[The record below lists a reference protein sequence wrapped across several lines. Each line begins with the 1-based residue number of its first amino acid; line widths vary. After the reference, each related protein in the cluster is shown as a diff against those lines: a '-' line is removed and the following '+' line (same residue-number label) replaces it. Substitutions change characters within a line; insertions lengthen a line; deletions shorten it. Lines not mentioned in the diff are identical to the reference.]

1 MRRGGAYSVV
11 QGLICLASDYNMFKH
26 RYIPEAEAAEWSPRA
41 TAIVCFMAGTFPRWS
56 FFTLANL
63 SVCFLHRTSTRGAL
77 RRLWRV
83 DLYTQLA
90 GQLVWYPQAALY
102 LLAGDAVPFFLQQ
115 CCWGSLIGT
124 CVVVPVYL
132 YRGRIQR
139 GAMSMVLPSDANGLV
154 AVAALMR
161 SGLSPRAFEQR
172 TLEAVRMLRTLPWSA
187 LREEHFGAEQR
198 GGASVL
204 SSDVPAGN
212 VWRGRRLHLSQLE

>member
-1 MRRGGAYSVV
+1 M
-11 QGLICLASDYNMFKH
+11 
-26 RYIPEAEAAEWSPRA
+26 
-41 TAIVCFMAGTFPRWS
+41 
-56 FFTLANL
+56 
-63 SVCFLHRTSTRGAL
+63 
-77 RRLWRV
+77 
-83 DLYTQLA
+83 
-90 GQLVWYPQAALY
+90 
-102 LLAGDAVPFFLQQ
+102 PFFLQQ

-187 LREEHFGAEQR
+187 LREEHFESAQSSEEERLYFRATSRPATFGEVDAFISAGVTEGR
-198 GGASVL
+198 SDSVPSNHGPE
-204 SSDVPAGN
+204 SSSKRALVNAQGTDMP
-212 VWRGRRLHLSQLE
+212 